1 MILETDI
8 VVVGGGPSGIIA
20 AKAAAKE
27 GSRVILIER
36 YGFLGGSATV
46 SLVVPLMT
54 FHAGTK
60 QVVGGYGEELV
71 QRIVEQGGS
80 IGHINDPIGF
90 GSTVTPVEPE
100 FYKYLAQEFLLE
112 DGVKILFHSEVI
124 GVEVDDNLIHSITL
138 RTRSG
143 EHIVKAKQFID
154 ASGDCDLAYYSGFET
169 KLGRDS
175 DGKTQPMS
183 MMFRLSNVDI
193 DTVTD
198 YMDAHPDQFVIDEK
212 LKSMKD
218 SRRIAI
224 AGFFDIVEEARKN
237 NDLDLDRDRVLLF
250 EMNRRGEVVVN
261 MSRIIDKVSIR
272 DFDLSEAAIIGRRQV
287 FNIWAFLKKYIP
299 GFENTILEETPTQ
312 VGVRETRRIVGHY
325 VLTEH
330 DIVSNRQFDDAVALG
345 AWPIDIHSPDGK
357 GLEVIELEKGAY
369 YSIPYRAMIPLNSKN
384 LIVTGKGISTTHEA
398 FASAR
403 VSPTSMALGQA
414 AGIAASIALTSNVNA
429 IDINIDTLRERL
441 IDTNQ
446 IL

>member
-1 MILETDI
+1 MIIETDV
-8 VVVGGGPSGIIA
+8 VVVGGGPSGIMA

-27 GSRVILIER
+27 GAKVVLIER

-54 FHAGTK
+54 FHAGKK
-60 QVVGGYGEELV
+60 QVVGGYGEALV
-71 QRIVEQGGS
+71 KRIVEAGGS
-80 IGHINDPIGF
+80 IGHIDDPIGF
-90 GSTVTPVEPE
+90 GSSVTPVEPE

-112 DGVKILFHSEVI
+112 DGVQILFHSEVI
-124 GVEVDDNLIHSITL
+124 DVKATNNIIESLTL

-143 EHIVKAKQFID
+143 EHTVVAKLFID
-154 ASGDCDLAYYSGFET
+154 ASGDCDLAYYAGFET
-169 KLGRDS
+169 KMGRDQ

-193 DTVTD
+193 DTLTD
-198 YMDAHPDQFVIDEK
+198 YMDAHPDQFVIDEN

-218 SRRIAI
+218 ARRIAV
-224 AGFFDIVEEARKN
+224 AGFFDIVEEARRNK
-237 NDLDLDRDRVLLF
+237 DLDLDRDRVLLF

-261 MSRIIDKVSIR
+261 MSRIIDKISIR
-272 DFDLSEAAIIGRRQV
+272 DFDLSDAAIIGRRQV

-330 DIVSNRQFDDAVALG
+330 DIVNKVAFDDAIALG
-345 AWPIDIHSPDGK
+345 SWPIDIHSPDGK
-357 GLEVIELEKGAY
+357 GLQVIELEKGAY
-369 YSIPYRAMIPLNSKN
+369 YSIPYRAMVPLNAKN
-384 LIVTGKGISTTHEA
+384 LLVTGKGISTTHEA

-403 VSPTSMALGQA
+403 VSPTSMATGQA
-414 AGIAASIALTSNVNA
+414 AGIASTLALFDKVDV
-429 IDINIDTLRERL
+429 IDVDIEKLRTRL
-441 IDTNQ
+441 LATDQ

>member
-1 MILETDI
+1 MILEADI
-8 VVVGGGPSGIIA
+8 VVVGGGPSGIMA
-20 AKAAAKE
+20 AKAAAKQ
-27 GSRVILIER
+27 GADVILIER

-54 FHAGTK
+54 FHAGSK
-60 QVVGGYGEELV
+60 QVVGGYGEELI
-71 QRIVEQGGS
+71 QRIMSAGGS
-80 IGHINDPIGF
+80 IGHIEDPIGF

-112 DGVKILFHSEVI
+112 DGVRILFHSEVI
-124 GVEVDDNLIHSITL
+124 NVKVSDNTIKSLTL

-154 ASGDCDLAYYSGFET
+154 ASGDADLAHYSGFKT

-193 DTVTD
+193 DKVTS

-218 SRRIAI
+218 ARRIAI
-224 AGFFDIVEEARKN
+224 AGFFDIVEEARLNK
-237 NDLDLDRDRVLLF
+237 DLDLDRDRVLLF

-261 MSRIIDKVSIR
+261 MSRIIDKISIR

-325 VLTEH
+325 VLTVD
-330 DIVSNRQFDDAVALG
+330 DITSNRQFDDAIALG
-345 AWPIDIHSPDGK
+345 SWPIDIHAPDGK

-369 YSIPYRAMIPLNSKN
+369 YSIPYRAMIPLGSKN
-384 LIVTGKGISTTHEA
+384 LIVTGKAISTTHEA

-414 AGIAASIALTSNVNA
+414 AGIASAIALSE
-429 IDINIDTLRERL
+429 NIEVIAVDPKKLREHL
-441 IDTNQ
+441 LATNQ

>member
-1 MILETDI
+1 MIIETDV
-8 VVVGGGPSGIIA
+8 VVVGGGPSGIMA

-27 GSRVILIER
+27 GLKVTLVER

-54 FHAGTK
+54 FHAGEK
-60 QVVGGYGEELV
+60 QVVGGYGQELV
-71 QRIVEQGGS
+71 QRIIDQGGS
-80 IGHINDPIGF
+80 IGHIKDPIGF

-112 DGVKILFHSEVI
+112 DGVQILFHSEVI
-124 GVEVDDNLIHSITL
+124 SVDVTKNVINSLTL

-143 EHIVKAKQFID
+143 EHTVIAKQYID
-154 ASGDCDLAYYSGFET
+154 ASGDCDLAHYSGFET

-193 DTVTD
+193 DTLTD
-198 YMDAHPDQFVIDEK
+198 YMDLHPDQFVIDEK

-218 SRRIAI
+218 SRRIAV
-224 AGFFDIVEEARKN
+224 AGFFDIVEEARLNK
-237 NDLDLDRDRVLLF
+237 DLDLDRDRVLLF

-261 MSRIIDKVSIR
+261 MSRIIDKISIR

-299 GFENTILEETPTQ
+299 GFENTVLEETPTQ

-325 VLTEH
+325 VLTED
-330 DIVSNRQFDDAVALG
+330 DIVSGRQFDDAVALC
-345 AWPIDIHSPDGK
+345 AWPIDIHSPDGT
-357 GLEVIELEKGAY
+357 GLDVVELENNSY
-369 YSIPYRAMIPLNSKN
+369 YSIPYRSMIPVGSKN

-403 VSPTSMALGQA
+403 VSPTAMALGQA
-414 AGIAASIALTSNVNA
+414 SGIAASMAFKALIEPIQVDTDELRRKLIA
-429 IDINIDTLRERL
+429 
-441 IDTNQ
+441 TNQ